1 MELGGVAMFEL
12 TKPQYPK
19 KQTINLAVQEVKG
32 ISKEWQIAIFCVFL
46 LLLILFTKF
55 AVIGRIEQAE
65 KVRNEYIQTAETI
78 RDLNERLKDYNNV
91 QQIYRQYDTSFFSE
105 SEKSEVDRLEI
116 IEMIEECVNSEAY
129 IREIRIASNQVAL
142 YLEEIKLSYVSEIV
156 ARLQSDERASYVTV
170 STAGT
175 GNIQDEN
182 QMVSADIM
190 IQLKA
195 GGEEDE

>member
-32 ISKEWQIAIFCVFL
+32 ISKEWQIAIFCVFI

-129 IREIRIASNQVAL
+129 TREIRIASNQVAL
-142 YLEEIKLSYVSEIV
+142 YLEETKLSYVSEIV

>member
-32 ISKEWQIAIFCVFL
+32 ISKEWQIAIFCVFI

-142 YLEEIKLSYVSEIV
+142 YLEETKLYYVSEIV